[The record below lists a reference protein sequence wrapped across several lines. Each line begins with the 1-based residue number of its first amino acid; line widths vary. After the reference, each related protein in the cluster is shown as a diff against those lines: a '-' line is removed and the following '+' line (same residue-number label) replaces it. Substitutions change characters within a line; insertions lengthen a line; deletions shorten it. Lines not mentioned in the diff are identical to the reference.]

1 MINPKALGMMA
12 IFAASILVTGALIA
26 TPSYAS
32 KDHKDNSKFNPVPTA
47 KITTDNKR
55 YSIGADYIVIEGD
68 EGIDLF
74 HDKDAKGAK
83 DIIVKEG
90 EDMSI
95 SFKCNGGKDC
105 KNIDKFFVYLVDKD
119 KSDKKIASVFDEDR
133 INLAGGRC
141 DDTEKCNTEFTI
153 PDDIDSG
160 KYKLVI
166 DAQENPEVDFFYINK
181 ASVK

>member
-1 MINPKALGMMA
+1 MHKSITRFYNMINPKTLCMVA

-32 KDHKDNSKFNPVPTA
+32 KDHKDNSKFNSVPTA

-68 EGIDLF
+68 
-74 HDKDAKGAK
+74 
-83 DIIVKEG
+83 
-90 EDMSI
+90 DMSI
-95 SFKCNGGKDC
+95 SFKCNSGKDC
-105 KNIDKFFVYLVDKD
+105 KNIDKLFVYLVDKD
-119 KSDKKIASVFDEDR
+119 RSDKKIASVFDEDR

-166 DAQENPEVDFFYINK
+166 DAEENPEVDFFYINK
-181 ASVK
+181 ASVKETY